1 MKTVSVKLKIN
12 AKEIEF
18 WYRPDSVGDKGVIK
32 QVFQQRDYELVHWQ
46 QRHALYAFR
55 DAQILNG
62 RRPLIVDA
70 GANIG
75 AAATYF
81 SCTFQRA
88 RILAIEPEKNNCALL
103 RANVAGLNVEVFEA
117 AIGAEDCTL
126 FLSNPE
132 ATDWA
137 FRVGKS
143 GEMPVPVMSPRT
155 LLASPAAAG
164 YFPFIFKIDIEGGED
179 YLFSGDDNWVDKFP
193 LLIIELHDWMLPFAG
208 SSRGFLRAIASLD
221 FDVVHRGENIF
232 CFNRRLLLS
241 YAHGI
246 STE

>member
-1 MKTVSVKLKIN
+1 VKTVSVKLKIN

-81 SCTFQRA
+81 SCTFQR
-88 RILAIEPEKNNCALL
+88 
-103 RANVAGLNVEVFEA
+103 
-117 AIGAEDCTL
+117 
-126 FLSNPE
+126 
-132 ATDWA
+132 
-137 FRVGKS
+137 
-143 GEMPVPVMSPRT
+143 
-155 LLASPAAAG
+155 
-164 YFPFIFKIDIEGGED
+164 
-179 YLFSGDDNWVDKFP
+179 P